1 MANQPQSK
9 LRQAIAP
16 TAERMK
22 EMTPYERFRSQ
33 LNLVRTDVSGLV
45 GEKNVDRFVRVCLN
59 AVQSNPATLAADRRT
74 LLLACMKA
82 AQDGLLP
89 DGREAVFNVYNTK
102 DREKSRQEGRD
113 VWVSSVQYL
122 PMAYGLIQKIY
133 EAGATY
139 VDAVSVYDRDEF
151 DYQRGDDPK
160 IFHRPYDGDEDP
172 GKVKAA
178 YVIVKL
184 KTGETKREVMW
195 LREIERVRQK
205 SKAPDGMMWKE
216 FYDQGAVKSVIH
228 RVVKQL
234 PRSEA
239 LERTLSHDNE
249 ATGLE
254 EIPAVPAEATGTN
267 LEALVDGRIEQ
278 RERTIEGSAEK
289 VAGEAQ
295 PVGAAEPAAEG
306 DAKHREDAKVREG
319 EAGTPELKAKLVASF
334 AASTDSEILS
344 IKRDEAN
351 FYKWSGKDLGEIDAA
366 YRKRLDELE
375 NPGE

>member
-195 LREIERVRQK
+195 RREIERVRQK

-254 EIPAVPAEATGTN
+254 EIPAVPAEATVTN
-267 LEALVDGRIEQ
+267 LDALVDGRIEQ
-278 RERTIEGSAEK
+278 RERTIEGSTEK

-306 DAKHREDAKVREG
+306 DAKPREEAKVREG
-319 EAGTPELKAKLVASF
+319 EAGTPELKAKLIASF
-334 AASTDSEILS
+334 ASSTDSEILS